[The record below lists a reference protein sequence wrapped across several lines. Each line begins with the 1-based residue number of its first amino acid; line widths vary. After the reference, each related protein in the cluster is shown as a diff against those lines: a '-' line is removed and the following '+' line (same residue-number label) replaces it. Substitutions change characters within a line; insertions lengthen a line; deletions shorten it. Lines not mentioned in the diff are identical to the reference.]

1 MKRQKI
7 MLKTLVIVESPA
19 KCGKIEEFLGPNYKC
34 VASYGHITCL
44 SDLKDVDV
52 EHNFTPTYRPIVE
65 KRAHIARLKQFIKQA
80 KEVLLATDDDR
91 EGEAIAWHI
100 CQQFGLSVGS
110 TKRMIFHE
118 ITKPAILAAVRST
131 TTIDM
136 AKVNAA
142 QARQIL
148 DLVVGFRISPILWAN
163 ITRKSKQGLSAGRC
177 QTPALTLVYDNY
189 KEIQKAPGK
198 MVYNTTGYFTSKVIP
213 FQLSTSIVSPE
224 PMEKFLED
232 SVNHDHV
239 FEKGKVRKTTK
250 KPPKPFTTSALQQ
263 AANNEMRCSPK
274 DTMAICQKLYE
285 GGYITYMRTDS
296 ETYSKEFL
304 EIADTYIQQTWS
316 KDYVHPELM
325 SLSERAADGKTSKK
339 VKTKAA
345 KGGKA
350 KKTDGGGEDDDEVKA
365 QEAHEAIRPTLI
377 SRREIEEDIS
387 GKERRMYNL
396 IWNNTAASCMAPA
409 LYNGITFKV
418 SAPDNMEYKASE
430 EQVVFPGWK
439 AVWDVKVT
447 DVNEIYAYLSKI
459 KTGTQMDYK
468 KIHAKVTLKE
478 LKQHYTEAKLVQ
490 LLEEKG
496 IGRPSTFSSL
506 IEKIQDRGY
515 VKRENVK
522 GKMLSCKDFELEN
535 DEITEH
541 ETKREFG
548 NEKNK
553 LVIQSL
559 GIMVIEFLIQH
570 FSDLF
575 NYEYTKDMEGKLD
588 HIAKRELEW
597 HSVCR
602 ECYQQIDTL
611 SNPIQVKE
619 KITIQLD
626 AHHTYLIGKYGPV
639 VKYEKHGVTQFKNVR
654 KDLDIGKLKRKEY
667 ALEEVLQDY
676 QQHSLGKYKGEDLF
690 MKKGKFG
697 YFALCG
703 DTKHSLRGLEQ
714 ELSRQNKTLEEATIE
729 EIVEFIER
737 PRDTLRKINDVASVR
752 QSKFGYYIFHKTPQ
766 MKKPR
771 FISLKNMTLEKIESC
786 PLEDLEAM
794 LS

>member
-1 MKRQKI
+1 

-19 KCGKIEEFLGPNYKC
+19 KCGKIEGFLGSNYKC

-44 SDLKDVDV
+44 GDLKDVDV
-52 EHNFTPTYRPIVE
+52 ENDFTPTYRPITE
-65 KRAHIARLKQFIKQA
+65 KRAHIARLKQFIKQS
-80 KEVLLATDDDR
+80 KEVFLATDDDR

-100 CQQFGLSVGS
+100 CQQFDLSVGS

-118 ITKPAILAAVRST
+118 ITKPAILAAVRNT
-131 TTIDM
+131 TKINM

-142 QARQIL
+142 RARQVL
-148 DLVVGFRISPILWAN
+148 DLLVGFRISPILWAN

-177 QTPALTLVYDNY
+177 QTPALALVYDNY
-189 KEIQKAPGK
+189 KEIQQAPGK
-198 MVYNTTGYFTSKVIP
+198 MVYNTTGYFTSKVIA
-213 FQLSTSIVSPE
+213 FQLSTAIVSPE
-224 PMEKFLED
+224 PMESFLEE
-232 SVNHDHV
+232 SVNHDHI
-239 FEKGKVRKTTK
+239 FDKGKVRKTTK

-304 EIADTYIQQTWS
+304 ETANTYIQEIWN
-316 KDYVHPELM
+316 KEHVHPELM
-325 SLSERAADGKTSKK
+325 SLSERAADGKSTKN

-345 KGGKA
+345 KGGKG
-350 KKTDGGGEDDDEVKA
+350 KKGNSDAADDDEEVKA

-377 SRREIEEDIS
+377 SRREIEEEIS
-387 GKERRMYNL
+387 SKERRMYNL

-409 LYNGITFKV
+409 QYNGITFKV
-418 SAPDNMEYKASE
+418 SAPQNMEYKASE

-439 AVWDVKVT
+439 AVWGVKST
-447 DVNEIYAYLSKI
+447 DVNETYTYLSKI
-459 KTGTQMDYK
+459 KTGSELEYK
-468 KIHAKVTLKE
+468 KIQAKVTLKE

-515 VKRENVK
+515 VTRENVK
-522 GKMLSCKDFELEN
+522 GKMLACKDFELEN

-559 GIMVIEFLIQH
+559 GIMVIEFLMQH
-570 FSDLF
+570 FTDLF
-575 NYEYTKDMEGKLD
+575 NYEYTKDMESKLD
-588 HIAKRELEW
+588 NIAKHELEW
-597 HSVCR
+597 HNVCR
-602 ECYQQIDTL
+602 ECNNQIDTL
-611 SNPIQVKE
+611 SGPIQVKE

-626 AHHTYLIGKYGPV
+626 AHHTYLIGKFGPV
-639 VKYEKHGVTQFKNVR
+639 VKYEKNGVTQFKNVR

-667 ALEEVLQDY
+667 SLDDVLQDY
-676 QQHSLGKYKGEDLF
+676 QQHSLGKYKGKDLF

-697 YFALCG
+697 YFVLCG

-714 ELSRQNKTLEEATIE
+714 ELTRQNKAIEEATFD
-729 EIVEFIER
+729 EIVDFIER
-737 PRDTLRKINDVASVR
+737 PRDVLRKISDVANVR
-752 QSKFGYYIFHKTPQ
+752 KSKFGYYIFHKTAQ

>member
-1 MKRQKI
+1 M
-7 MLKTLVIVESPA
+7 ES
-19 KCGKIEEFLGPNYKC
+19 
-34 VASYGHITCL
+34 
-44 SDLKDVDV
+44 
-52 EHNFTPTYRPIVE
+52 
-65 KRAHIARLKQFIKQA
+65 
-80 KEVLLATDDDR
+80 
-91 EGEAIAWHI
+91 
-100 CQQFGLSVGS
+100 
-110 TKRMIFHE
+110 
-118 ITKPAILAAVRST
+118 
-131 TTIDM
+131 
-136 AKVNAA
+136 
-142 QARQIL
+142 
-148 DLVVGFRISPILWAN
+148 
-163 ITRKSKQGLSAGRC
+163 
-177 QTPALTLVYDNY
+177 
-189 KEIQKAPGK
+189 
-198 MVYNTTGYFTSKVIP
+198 
-213 FQLSTSIVSPE
+213 
-224 PMEKFLED
+224 FLEE
-232 SVNHDHV
+232 SVNHDHI
-239 FEKGKVRKTTK
+239 FDKGKVRKTTK

-304 EIADTYIQQTWS
+304 ETANTYIQEIWN
-316 KDYVHPELM
+316 KEHVHPELM
-325 SLSERAADGKTSKK
+325 SLSERAADGKSTKN

-345 KGGKA
+345 KGGKG
-350 KKTDGGGEDDDEVKA
+350 KKGNSDAVDDDEDVKA

-377 SRREIEEDIS
+377 SRREIEEEIS
-387 GKERRMYNL
+387 SKERRMYNL
-396 IWNNTAASCMAPA
+396 IWNNTTASCMAPA
-409 LYNGITFKV
+409 QYNGITFKV
-418 SAPDNMEYKASE
+418 SAPQNMEYKASE

-439 AVWDVKVT
+439 AVWGVKST
-447 DVNEIYAYLSKI
+447 DVNETYTYLSKI
-459 KTGTQMDYK
+459 KTGSELEYK
-468 KIHAKVTLKE
+468 KIQAKVTLKE

-515 VKRENVK
+515 VTRENVK
-522 GKMLSCKDFELEN
+522 GKMLACKDFELEN

-559 GIMVIEFLIQH
+559 GIMVIEFLMQH
-570 FSDLF
+570 FTDLF
-575 NYEYTKDMEGKLD
+575 NYEYTKDMESKLD
-588 HIAKRELEW
+588 NIAKHELEW
-597 HSVCR
+597 HNVCR
-602 ECYQQIDTL
+602 ECNNQIDTL
-611 SNPIQVKE
+611 SGPIQVKE

-626 AHHTYLIGKYGPV
+626 AHHTYLIGKFGPV
-639 VKYEKHGVTQFKNVR
+639 VKYEKNGVTQFKNVR

-667 ALEEVLQDY
+667 SLDDVLQDY
-676 QQHSLGKYKGEDLF
+676 QQHSLGKYKGKDLF

-697 YFALCG
+697 YFVLCG

-714 ELSRQNKTLEEATIE
+714 ELTRQNKAIEEATFD
-729 EIVEFIER
+729 EIVDFIER
-737 PRDTLRKINDVASVR
+737 PRDVLRKISDVANVR
-752 QSKFGYYIFHKTPQ
+752 KSKFGYYIFHKTAQ